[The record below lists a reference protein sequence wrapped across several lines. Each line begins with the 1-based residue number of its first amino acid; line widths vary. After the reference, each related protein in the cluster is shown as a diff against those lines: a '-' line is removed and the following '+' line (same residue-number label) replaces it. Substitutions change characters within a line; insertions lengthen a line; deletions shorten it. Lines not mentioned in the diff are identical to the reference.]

1 MAYEAQNK
9 YERLKCKQIKFRV
22 RLDKDADII
31 EWLKKQPNV
40 NAKLRELIRAEIES

>member
-1 MAYEAQNK
+1 MAWEAQSK
-9 YERLKCKQIKFRV
+9 YEKNKCKQVKFRL

-40 NAKLRELIRAEIES
+40 NAKLRELIRAEMES